1 MNTPRIDQNFGSLF
15 GAVRRIAMEVAASH
29 AADVDKN
36 ARFPIET
43 ISALREAGVMSA
55 LVPREFGG
63 AGCGMGELAQ
73 LCSTLALACGSS
85 AMVLAMHYSQLACIA
100 RHGLQSDYFR
110 GYLREVVRHQ
120 YLLASMTSEVGTFGD
135 TRSSICAVECRDGRF
150 MLNKDATTGSYCE
163 YADAIVVTC
172 RRDPSAAA
180 SDQVLALVRREDFTL
195 KTTTT
200 WDTLGMRGT
209 CSPGF
214 RLESSGRAEQIVPGA
229 FADSSALTMVPYS
242 HVLWSALWWGIAADA
257 VARAATFVRGQA
269 RQAPGSVPPTA
280 QRLAEVSIQL
290 QAMKQNWFSA
300 AQAFDAIGATASEQE
315 QLLGIGWA
323 LRLNNLKV
331 SCSEAAPQ
339 IVHRALQIV
348 GILGY
353 KNDSPFSLGRHYRD
367 ALSGSLMISNER
379 INAKSASMLL
389 VFKDTA

>member
-15 GAVRRIAMEVAASH
+15 GAVRRIALEIAAAH

-36 ARFPIET
+36 ARFPTET
-43 ISALREAGVMSA
+43 IDALREAGVMSA
-55 LVPREFGG
+55 IVPREFGG
-63 AGCGMGELAQ
+63 AGCSMGELAQ
-73 LCSTLALACGSS
+73 MCSTLAQACGSS

-100 RHGLQSDYFR
+100 RHGLQSEYFR
-110 GYLREVVRHQ
+110 GYLRDVVRHQ

-135 TRSSICAVECRDGRF
+135 TRSSICAVERRDGRF
-150 MLNKDATTGSYCE
+150 VLNKDATTGSYCE
-163 YADAIVVTC
+163 HADAIVVTC

-180 SDQVLALVRREDFTL
+180 SDQVLVLVRREDFKLT
-195 KTTTT
+195 TTTT

-214 RLESSGRAEQIVPGA
+214 RLESSGPQEQIVPGA
-229 FADSSALTMVPYS
+229 FADSSAQTMVPYS
-242 HVLWSALWWGIAADA
+242 HILWSSLWWGIAADA

-269 RQAPGSVPPTA
+269 RQTPGTVPPTA

-290 QAMKQNWFSA
+290 QGMKQSWLSA
-300 AQAFDAIGATASEQE
+300 AQAFDALGPDPGEQE
-315 QLLGIGWA
+315 QLLSIGWA

-331 SCSEAAPQ
+331 SCSETAPQ

-367 ALSGSLMISNER
+367 VLSASLMIANDR

-389 VFKDTA
+389 VFKDAS